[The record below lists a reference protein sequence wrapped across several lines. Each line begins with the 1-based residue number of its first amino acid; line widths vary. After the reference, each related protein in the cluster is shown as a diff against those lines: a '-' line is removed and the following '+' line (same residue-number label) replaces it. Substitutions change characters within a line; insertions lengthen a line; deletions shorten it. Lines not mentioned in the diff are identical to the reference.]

1 MMQGAYVL
9 MHVSGLKFLETQSL
23 TTHSRCYLHM
33 AYPLKNRLALQG
45 LQENYSRSRSY
56 PHVLKH
62 QRVPSGSTYGCS
74 PHEALGLVAAL

>member
-1 MMQGAYVL
+1 MLQDAYVL

-45 LQENYSRSRSY
+45 LQEKTVVAGPIHTYLNTSAY
-56 PHVLKH
+56 PAA
-62 QRVPSGSTYGCS
+62 QRM
-74 PHEALGLVAAL
+74 AAVHTRP

>member
-1 MMQGAYVL
+1 MQGAYVL

-45 LQENYSRSRSY
+45 LQVNTVVADPIHTYWSTSAY
-56 PHVLKH
+56 PAA
-62 QRVPSGSTYGCS
+62 QRMDAVHTS
-74 PHEALGLVAAL
+74 P

>member
-1 MMQGAYVL
+1 MQDAYVL

-45 LQENYSRSRSY
+45 LQEKTVVAGPIHTYLSTSAY
-56 PHVLKH
+56 PVV
-62 QRVPSGSTYGCS
+62 QCM
-74 PHEALGLVAAL
+74 AAVHTRL